1 MSIRDKIE
9 DRLNKLEAQL
19 KDGEHLKSTEG
30 ADAVFETI
38 ASITK
43 FTSVLSSADRDFLNA
58 AKMAVK
64 ERKRWS

>member
-1 MSIRDKIE
+1 MTIRSKID

-19 KDGEHLKSTEG
+19 KDGEHLKPSDG
-30 ADAVFETI
+30 ADAVLGTI

-64 ERKRWS
+64 DRKKWS